1 MKAKFSVERIIQLI
15 QEKQCFEC
23 FSEDADFYI
32 KIEEYKPG
40 VCFAIHNGHQMRE
53 SLKKKSLLS
62 NYERWYEEDPHTL
75 DFISSMPIVVSANL
89 SRYEC
94 DLNRSEEDCIAE
106 ILWEKKLWKQKL
118 SKAEKERSYQKHRA
132 FYRIVDALFRML
144 EKEFEYVLA
153 FDIHSYN
160 YKRIKRKTPVF
171 NIGTENINR
180 DLFKKTVDLWKRML
194 GEITLVNIPITVKEN
209 DVFMGR
215 GYLLK
220 HISQN
225 FPKSL
230 VLATEIKKIYCNEET
245 GEHFPQI
252 IDSLSEQLKEAMV
265 ETSGFF
271 IENHSNYK
279 MKEYKQLLSSDIDA
293 SILSIDKKLYQ
304 LTKDFEI
311 LNYIN
316 PVNIEAAKRDFFKS
330 KFTANPNFVYKPLN
344 INPHEFKRSLYSINV
359 EKIHDISWRILYQDI
374 ISSYADKI
382 DIIHSIGTDKFKYN
396 SLLYFGEPDETDVK
410 NAEYILHCA
419 TSHEKKANELGAHEA
434 LLYIKK
440 TIESY
445 GFPCKVEVSKH
456 TTSKVLALSSK
467 KTIRIRKD
475 ARFNKAYLKAL
486 AEHEVGVHMLTTANA
501 SNQKLKA
508 FLLGTPVNTHTQEGL
523 ALLAEYL
530 SGAMDM
536 QRLQILALRVL
547 SINYMLKGNDF
558 KQCFHFLMDMKK
570 IDEHQAFYMA
580 ARVFR
585 GGGFTKDYLYLRGF
599 KDIYHQWNNNLKLD
613 NLLIGK
619 IGIDYLDTINEMVE
633 RKQIKAPQYITHSF
647 QKPKEA
653 DPIIAYVIKGL
664 L

>member
-1 MKAKFSVERIIQLI
+1 MKTKIIFVALMMLSISTTFANDTLRSVEVVLSQDKSLI
-15 QEKQCFEC
+15 SEIAITEINEPGRMTIVYDTLQRLGV
-23 FSEDADFYI
+23 SEDAKPWITASLANQLIEVINDQNLYAKHVWLPEDLKIYPKWSKLFARKYTSIPHKLVIQGDLVSYQLANSMRREVKNPDLFIAIIYLTVVSLAIILFSIIWTVKRKYLLIGFLIVIPIIWISSGHIWQAVITSSVIWLPAYI
-32 KIEEYKPG
+32 ASFIFFQTRLRKEK
-40 VCFAIHNGHQMRE
+40 
-53 SLKKKSLLS
+53 LKKHGWHIDKPLKVFENGDLILVHK
-62 NYERWYEEDPHTL
+62 NYINGEPPVR
-75 DFISSMPIVVSANL
+75 
-89 SRYEC
+89 
-94 DLNRSEEDCIAE
+94 
-106 ILWEKKLWKQKL
+106 
-118 SKAEKERSYQKHRA
+118 
-132 FYRIVDALFRML
+132 LF
-144 EKEFEYVLA
+144 
-153 FDIHSYN
+153 D
-160 YKRIKRKTPVF
+160 RK
-171 NIGTENINR
+171 
-180 DLFKKTVDLWKRML
+180 
-194 GEITLVNIPITVKEN
+194 
-209 DVFMGR
+209 
-215 GYLLK
+215 
-220 HISQN
+220 
-225 FPKSL
+225 
-230 VLATEIKKIYCNEET
+230 
-245 GEHFPQI
+245 
-252 IDSLSEQLKEAMV
+252 
-265 ETSGFF
+265 
-271 IENHSNYK
+271 YK

-530 SGAMDM
+530 SGACPRAACRGMHVC
-536 QRLQILALRVL
+536 RLRVN
-547 SINYMLKGNDF
+547 SW
-558 KQCFHFLMDMKK
+558 
-570 IDEHQAFYMA
+570 
-580 ARVFR
+580 
-585 GGGFTKDYLYLRGF
+585 GFCLV
-599 KDIYHQWNNNLKLD
+599 KLP
-613 NLLIGK
+613 
-619 IGIDYLDTINEMVE
+619 E
-633 RKQIKAPQYITHSF
+633 
-647 QKPKEA
+647 
-653 DPIIAYVIKGL
+653 
-664 L
+664 